1 MSKTQVINV
10 RILFTAAIFLQICN
24 GASVLGSEIDVNYVM
39 PQSQSQSQRVCSKS
53 IEDCFTDAEL
63 MESESSRRVLVM
75 QKKYISYDTLRRDMV
90 PCDKPGASYY
100 ECHSGQANSYNR
112 GCQIITRCARG
123 IKNWLHIW
131 YFRFMF
137 WAFGLLLHVL
147 LSGFVLLLW
156 LSCVRTCCI
165 FIFICYLYNASLW
178 EFVDDVG
185 L

>member
-1 MSKTQVINV
+1 MSKTQFINIT
-10 RILFTAAIFLQICN
+10 ILFTAVIFLQICN
-24 GASVLGSEIDVNYVM
+24 GVSVLGSEIDVDYVM
-39 PQSQSQSQRVCSKS
+39 PQIQSQRVCSKG

-123 IKNWLHIW
+123 IKN
-131 YFRFMF
+131 
-137 WAFGLLLHVL
+137 
-147 LSGFVLLLW
+147 
-156 LSCVRTCCI
+156 
-165 FIFICYLYNASLW
+165 
-178 EFVDDVG
+178 
-185 L
+185 